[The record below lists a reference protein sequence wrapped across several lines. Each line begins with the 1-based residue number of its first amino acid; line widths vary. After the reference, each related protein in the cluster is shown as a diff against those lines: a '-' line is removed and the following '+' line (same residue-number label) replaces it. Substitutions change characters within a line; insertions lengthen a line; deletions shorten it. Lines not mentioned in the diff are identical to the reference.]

1 MEVLRLLNSE
11 NHKLLTLSL
20 VPKAM
25 KRPLCLLLFFYHF
38 ALWAQTEGN
47 IPISDGN
54 IYYRTFGGGPDTL
67 LIINGGPG
75 MSSEGFA
82 GLATELGKD
91 AFCIIYD
98 QRGTG
103 KSFIKEINDKTIT
116 MDLMIEDI
124 ESLRKGLG
132 ISEWVVF
139 GQSFGGMLGSYYATK
154 HPDNIKGLILSA
166 SGGIDLE
173 AFEDLDVLSKLSNEQ
188 RQQFNYWSRQIDNG
202 DTSFNAQLQ
211 RGKNLAPAYLYHDRK
226 EDIDAIGHRI
236 TQGNMTVNAI
246 VHRNMRNINF
256 DCKAE
261 LRKFKKPVLILQGTE
276 DIIPVDIAKK
286 THETLPNSELVLME
300 ECAHYGWLEQKEI
313 YFLSIRDFFNVV

>member
-1 MEVLRLLNSE
+1 MRNLLYLPFF
-11 NHKLLTLSL
+11 LLHI
-20 VPKAM
+20 
-25 KRPLCLLLFFYHF
+25 PLFS
-38 ALWAQTEGN
+38 QTDGN
-47 IPISDGN
+47 ITIKDGN
-54 IYYRTFGGGPDTL
+54 IYYQTFGGGRDTL

-103 KSFIKEINDKTIT
+103 KSHINKINNNTIT
-116 MDLMIEDI
+116 MDLMVEDI

-132 ISEWVVF
+132 ISEWIVF

-154 HPDNIKGLILSA
+154 HPENIKGLILSA

-173 AFEDLDVLSKLSNEQ
+173 AFDDLDVLSKLSNEQ

-211 RGKNLAPAYLYHDRK
+211 RGKNLAPAYLYQDR
-226 EDIDAIGHRI
+226 EADVNAIGHRI
-236 TQGNMTVNAI
+236 TQGNMTVNDI

-256 DCKAE
+256 DCKPE

-286 THETLPNSELVLME
+286 THQILANSELVLME
-300 ECAHYGWLEQKEI
+300 ECAHYGWLEARGI
-313 YFLSIRDFFNVV
+313 YFEAIQSFFKKVDIH

>member
-1 MEVLRLLNSE
+1 MKN
-11 NHKLLTLSL
+11 LLTLL
-20 VPKAM
+20 TLIV
-25 KRPLCLLLFFYHF
+25 CLT
-38 ALWAQTEGN
+38 AQSQTEGN

-103 KSFIKEINDKTIT
+103 KSFIKEINNRTIT

-132 ISEWVVF
+132 ISKWLVF

-154 HPDNIKGLILSA
+154 HPEKIKGLILSA

-173 AFEDLDVLSKLSNEQ
+173 AFDDLDVLSKLSNKQ

-202 DTSFNAQLQ
+202 DTSFNAQLE

-226 EDIDAIGHRI
+226 EDVDAIGHRI
-236 TQGNMTVNAI
+236 TQSNMTVNNI

-256 DCKAE
+256 DCKPE
-261 LRKFKKPVLILQGTE
+261 LKKFKKPVLILQGTE
-276 DIIPVDIAKK
+276 DIIPVGIAKK
-286 THETLPNSELVLME
+286 THEILPNSELVLME
-300 ECAHYGWLEQKEI
+300 ECAHYGWLEARNQ
-313 YFLSIRDFFNVV
+313 YFEAIKDFFNRV

>member
-1 MEVLRLLNSE
+1 MRNLLYLPFF
-11 NHKLLTLSL
+11 LLHITLFS
-20 VPKAM
+20 
-25 KRPLCLLLFFYHF
+25 
-38 ALWAQTEGN
+38 QTNGN
-47 IPISDGN
+47 ITIKDGN
-54 IYYRTFGGGPDTL
+54 IHYQTFGGGRDTL

-103 KSFIKEINDKTIT
+103 KSHIAEINNKTIT
-116 MDLMIEDI
+116 MDLMVEDI

-132 ISEWVVF
+132 ISEWIVF

-154 HPDNIKGLILSA
+154 HPENIKGLILSA

-173 AFEDLDVLSKLSNEQ
+173 AFDDLDVLSKLSNEQ
-188 RQQFNYWSRQIDNG
+188 RQQFNYWSQQIDNG

-211 RGKNLAPAYLYHDRK
+211 RGKNLAPAYLYFDR
-226 EDIDAIGHRI
+226 EADVNAIGHRI
-236 TQGNMTVNAI
+236 TQGNMTVNEI

-256 DCKAE
+256 DCKPE

-276 DIIPVDIAKK
+276 DIIPVEIAQRTHDII
-286 THETLPNSELVLME
+286 PNSELVLMD
-300 ECAHYGWLEQKEI
+300 ECAHYGWLEARGI
-313 YFLSIRDFFNVV
+313 YFEAIQSFFKKVDTP

>member
-1 MEVLRLLNSE
+1 
-11 NHKLLTLSL
+11 
-20 VPKAM
+20 M
-25 KRPLCLLLFFYHF
+25 KKPIALILLFFHF
-38 ALWAQTEGN
+38 SLLAQTEGN
-47 IPISDGN
+47 LQIDEGN

-82 GLATELGKD
+82 SLATELGKD

-103 KSFIKEINDKTIT
+103 KSGIKVINNKTIT

-132 ISEWVVF
+132 IREWIVF

-154 HPDNIKGLILSA
+154 HPNNIKGLILSA

-173 AFEDLDVLSKLSNEQ
+173 GFDDLDVLSKLSNEQ
-188 RQQFNYWSRQIDNG
+188 RKQFNYWSQQIDNG

-226 EDIDAIGHRI
+226 EDVDAIGHRI
-236 TQGNMTVNAI
+236 TQGNMTVNEI
-246 VHRNMRNINF
+246 VHRNMRDINF
-256 DCKAE
+256 DCKPG

-276 DIIPVDIAKK
+276 DIIPVEVAKK
-286 THETLPNSELVLME
+286 THEILPNSVLILME
-300 ECAHYGWLEQKEI
+300 ECAHYGWLEARDQ
-313 YFLSIRDFFNVV
+313 YFGAIRNFLKKV

>member
-1 MEVLRLLNSE
+1 MKN
-11 NHKLLTLSL
+11 LLTLL
-20 VPKAM
+20 TLIV
-25 KRPLCLLLFFYHF
+25 CLTEQS
-38 ALWAQTEGN
+38 QTEGN

-103 KSFIKEINDKTIT
+103 KSFIKEINNRTIT

-132 ISEWVVF
+132 ISEWLVF
-139 GQSFGGMLGSYYATK
+139 GQSFGGMLGSYYTTK
-154 HPDNIKGLILSA
+154 HPEKIKGLILSA

-173 AFEDLDVLSKLSNEQ
+173 AFDDLDVLSKLSNKQ

-202 DTSFNAQLQ
+202 DTSFHAQLQ
-211 RGKNLAPAYLYHDRK
+211 RGKNLAPAYLYHDR
-226 EDIDAIGHRI
+226 EADVNAIGHRI
-236 TQGNMTVNAI
+236 TQGNMTVNEI
-246 VHRNMRNINF
+246 VHRNLRDISF
-256 DCKAE
+256 DCKPE
-261 LRKFKKPVLILQGTE
+261 LRTFKKPVLILQGTE
-276 DIIPVDIAKK
+276 DIIPVEIAKK

-300 ECAHYGWLEQKEI
+300 ECAHYGWLEQRKI
-313 YFLSIRDFFNVV
+313 YFRAIRDFFKRV